1 MISASDISVSQP
13 ADQKEV
19 LAAVSDKSVPK
30 KTNKR
35 SWISINLMAALIGM
49 VFTGIISYGF
59 AYSETIAGIHTWFGI
74 AFIFLMVFH
83 LRNNLKTLF
92 NYIRQYKGKQIT
104 VLGVTASIVIVIGVM
119 LSLPPFSNVLE
130 FGKNLRKSITV
141 EEGTFQTLTTNIGGE
156 GLPIEIELRKGLHYE
171 SDPQP
176 LFLGLTYTTVPQ
188 VAFWLEDV
196 DGQYISTIYVTQKI
210 SNASFISTD
219 DIFNTVSRPESLPY
233 WAHQRGV
240 SYEGGSLMPSTTNT
254 DLDGMTGAT
263 PLGNYDVHS
272 KVNSDLRQFKVMMEI
287 NRSYDFNSFYS
298 KDKYPDDPIYSGSG
312 SSGQPSV
319 IYEARINL
327 DDKPQA
333 YFMQSVGHGHHS
345 GADGM
350 LYEDMTGIDTALE
363 LVKRVV
369 VQVGAAPERGIPK
382 P

>member
-1 MISASDISVSQP
+1 VNSVSDINVSQ
-13 ADQKEV
+13 AVDEQET
-19 LAAVSDKSVPK
+19 LSAVSSKSAPK

-35 SWISINLMAALIGM
+35 SWISISLMAALLGM

-59 AYSETIAGIHTWFGI
+59 AYSEAVAGIHTWFGI

-92 NYIRQYKGKQIT
+92 NYIRQYRGRQF
-104 VLGVTASIVIVIGVM
+104 VALGVTASVVIVIGVM

-141 EEGTFQTLTTNIGGE
+141 EEGTFQTLTTNIGDE

-171 SDPQP
+171 SGPQP
-176 LFLGLTYTTVPQ
+176 LFMGLTYTSVPQ
-188 VAFWLEDV
+188 VAFWLEDLN
-196 DGQYISTIYVTQKI
+196 GQYISTIYVTQKI
-210 SNASFISTD
+210 SNASFVSTD
-219 DIFNTVSRPESLPY
+219 DIFGTVSRPESLPY

-240 SYEGGSLMPSTTNT
+240 KYDDGSLMPSTTNT

-263 PLGNYDVHS
+263 PLGNYDVRS
-272 KVNSDLRQFKVMMEI
+272 KVNSDLQQFKVMMEI
-287 NRSYDFNSFYS
+287 NRSYDFNDFYS

-327 DDKPQA
+327 DNKQQA
-333 YFMQSVGHGHHS
+333 YFMQPVGHGHHS
-345 GADGM
+345 GADGK

-369 VQVGAAPERGIPK
+369 VQISTAPGRSIPNT
-382 P
+382 